1 VSTSTSWPIESLRT
15 KLAVEVIALRNPQT
29 VETLIWDK
37 LNRKIDNIMQ
47 SLQQVMDEP
56 EDLLQLVLGMTSPNF
71 FQEVFSEADRHHED
85 LNQWFGRKTAQ
96 FGGKDAIAAV
106 REIVG
111 SCDKFDFQ
119 QVAP

>member
-1 VSTSTSWPIESLRT
+1 MCLHQRVGRLNRYGQ

-71 FQEVFSEADRHHED
+71 FQ
-85 LNQWFGRKTAQ
+85 
-96 FGGKDAIAAV
+96 
-106 REIVG
+106 
-111 SCDKFDFQ
+111 
-119 QVAP
+119 